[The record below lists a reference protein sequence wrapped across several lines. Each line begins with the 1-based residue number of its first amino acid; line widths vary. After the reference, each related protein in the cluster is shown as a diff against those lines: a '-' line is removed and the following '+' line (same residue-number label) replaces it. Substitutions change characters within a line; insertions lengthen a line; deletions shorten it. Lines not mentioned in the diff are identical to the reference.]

1 MSAARPAADYGWLS
15 ATEVAATIAAGRLSP
30 EHHLEYCLDRIKAD
44 DGRIGAWSFVDAE
57 GAREQARRLHEVATP
72 GPLHGICMGVK
83 DVLDTCDMPTQH
95 GAALY
100 EGHQPSRDS
109 ACVAAVRASGA
120 IVLGKTRPTE
130 FASPIAVGVRNPLDI
145 TRSAGVSS
153 SGSAAAVAA
162 GMVPLALGTQTGGS
176 IIRPASYCGIVG
188 FKPSLTAIDRAGIL
202 HLRPSLDTV
211 GLFARTVADAQ
222 LLFGALVPG
231 MVRGYYEDG
240 ADPAR
245 VGVCRT
251 GEWVHAKAEA
261 RKALAVVTEA
271 ARSAGAAVEDV
282 DLPPIFQD
290 ALEAFRIIVTVETAR
305 AMATEFAAKQSR
317 LNDWLRGIAVSA
329 RALTDARYREALDV
343 AAECREALAP
353 LFAKFD
359 GFITPAAAGEA
370 IARLDGLD
378 DPWFCPLWTL
388 MHGPALT
395 FPAALGP
402 SGLPVGIQL
411 VGPPGAD
418 CRILALGEWLQ
429 ATLVAHSVR
438 G

>member
-1 MSAARPAADYGWLS
+1 MSVTRPAAECGWLS
-15 ATEVAATIAAGRLSP
+15 ATEVVAKIAAGRLSP
-30 EHHLEYCLDRIKAD
+30 EHHLESCLERIRAD
-44 DGRIGAWSFVDAE
+44 DARIGAWSFVDAE
-57 GAREQARRLHEVATP
+57 GAREQARRLHEVASP
-72 GPLHGICMGVK
+72 GPLYGICIGVK

-109 ACVAAVRASGA
+109 ACVGAVRASGA

-211 GLFARTVADAQ
+211 GMFARTVADAR
-222 LLFGALVPG
+222 LLFGALVPNV
-231 MVRGYYEDG
+231 VRSAYEER
-240 ADPAR
+240 ADPVR
-245 VGVCRT
+245 LGVCRT
-251 GEWVHAKAEA
+251 GEWVHAKAETRNA
-261 RKALAVVTEA
+261 MAEVSEA

-282 DLPPIFQD
+282 DLPPIFRD

-329 RALTDARYREALDV
+329 RALTDARYREALDI
-343 AAECREALAP
+343 ATQCREALVP

-388 MHGPALT
+388 MHGPAIT

-411 VGPPGAD
+411 IGPPGTD
-418 CRILALGEWLQ
+418 RRILALAEWLQ
-429 ATLVAHSVR
+429 GTLVAQSDL